1 MKLMVYFS
9 KMTEKGEYRMNFF
22 MGKKFVGP
30 GGGKKDQGPEVVFDN
45 GEESNKRM
53 KRMLRPIKI
62 AIVVAVVAV
71 AAFDSFY
78 TLSENEMAVLTT
90 FGRPSSV
97 TTSGPKFKVP
107 FIQKVHKMSKEIKGM
122 PIGYDPDYNVQNHAD
137 SENNPITVTS
147 ESEMITKDF
156 NFVNVDFYIEYQIVD
171 PIKAYIHSDTAIP
184 ILKNLAQSYIR
195 DTVGSYSV
203 DEVITTGKSEIQAKV
218 KSLLSERLEQED
230 IGLGINNVTI
240 QDAQPPTDAVN
251 NAFKAVED
259 AKQGMDTKINEA
271 RKYQS
276 ERLPAANAEA
286 DKAARNAEAYRQ
298 QRISEAE
305 GQVSRFNDMYQEYA
319 KYPLITKKRMFYET
333 MEDILPGLKV
343 IINGSEGTQTVL
355 PLDSFVTGTQTNT
368 GSRAGSYGSVP
379 DNQAGRTDQPERS
392 GQPDQAGYTGSDS
405 TGSQS
410 GAYDQDDLNGS
421 NDQNGGGQ

>member
-1 MKLMVYFS
+1 
-9 KMTEKGEYRMNFF
+9 MTEKGEYRMNFF

-62 AIVVAVVAV
+62 AIVVAVLAI

-122 PIGYDPDYNVQNHAD
+122 PIGYDPDYNAQNHAD
-137 SENNPITVTS
+137 SENNPISVTS

-203 DEVITTGKSEIQAKV
+203 DEVITTGKTEIQAKV
-218 KSLLSERLEQED
+218 KALLSERLEQED

-251 NAFKAVED
+251 QNQRGQEVPV
-259 AKQGMDTKINEA
+259 
-271 RKYQS
+271 R
-276 ERLPAANAEA
+276 AA
-286 DKAARNAEAYRQ
+286 
-298 QRISEAE
+298 S
-305 GQVSRFNDMYQEYA
+305 
-319 KYPLITKKRMFYET
+319 
-333 MEDILPGLKV
+333 
-343 IINGSEGTQTVL
+343 
-355 PLDSFVTGTQTNT
+355 
-368 GSRAGSYGSVP
+368 
-379 DNQAGRTDQPERS
+379 
-392 GQPDQAGYTGSDS
+392 
-405 TGSQS
+405 GSQCR
-410 GAYDQDDLNGS
+410 
-421 NDQNGGGQ
+421 GGQGCKGRRSLPPAENQRGRGAGIQIQRYVPGICKVSSYYKEEDVL